1 MSNLAGKAFA
11 MNLITPH
18 RPLWALVKKAIF
30 WALRPTNFI
39 NQFLQKIGAGRF
51 APSAS
56 LEGLITLSMIHYA
69 RWVIVRPN
77 EWPYLGKGQP
87 REDLHYP
94 YQLFFSNFNGT
105 WAQYVDSFSAA
116 IPRGLNLLWS
126 FNVGWTKS
134 VPEGP
139 FHRYVEHNEVWTDY
153 YYSAYPLA
161 SSNDVKAAQRLRREL
176 LAFIDNTKDLDAT
189 TFELQYDKLMNSL
202 QGNPSRNAADPENFP
217 CLGQMGPTPIVS
229 LAPHVTNPLNTK
241 RSQTD
246 REA

>member
-18 RPLWALVKKAIF
+18 RPLWVPLKKVIF

-39 NQFLQKIGAGRF
+39 NTFLHKIGAGQF

-56 LEGLITLSMIHYA
+56 LAGLVTLSLIHYA

-77 EWPYLGKGQP
+77 EWPYLGDDQP

-116 IPRGLNLLWS
+116 IPSGLDLLWS
-126 FNVGWTKS
+126 LNVGWPNS

-139 FHRYVEHNEVWTDY
+139 FHRYVEDNEVWTDY

-161 SSNDVKAAQRLRREL
+161 TSNDIKAAQRLRREL
-176 LAFIDNTKDLDAT
+176 LAFIEHTKNFDADA
-189 TFELQYDKLMNSL
+189 FHRRYDELLNSL
-202 QGNPSRNAADPENFP
+202 QGNPSPDVSKPEQFP

-229 LAPHVTNPLNTK
+229 LASIAKDATH
-241 RSQTD
+241 
-246 REA
+246 